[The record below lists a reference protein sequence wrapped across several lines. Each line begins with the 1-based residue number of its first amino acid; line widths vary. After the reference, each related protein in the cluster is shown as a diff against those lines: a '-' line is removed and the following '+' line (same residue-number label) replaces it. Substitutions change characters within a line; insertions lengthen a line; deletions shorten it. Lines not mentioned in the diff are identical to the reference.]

1 MKFSIVVPVYNVEKY
16 LEKCLKSIQNQTYD
30 NFEVIIVNDGSTD
43 NSKEIIKTFE
53 KDARFKSFNKKNGG
67 LSDARNYGIKYTTG
81 DFLLFIDSDDYIDE
95 NLLTKLNCVIEKCNP
110 DIIKFNFV
118 DVIEDKEYKHFERIS
133 DSKIVKLTE
142 LINFDY
148 FEPACSYCYKLK
160 FYKRHNFQFEI
171 GRYHEDFGLIPL
183 VLLKSKSIYY
193 LNYFGYFYVKRE
205 NSIVN
210 SNNKSEK
217 RAEDTLYFSLKNIK
231 IIEKEKN
238 IDTDTKALLL
248 NFYANGA
255 INKLKSIKNKKEYR
269 KKLKNNKL
277 YKYLIDK
284 NCKQIIKKI
293 ICKISYDL
301 YINFF

>member
-30 NFEVIIVNDGSTD
+30 NFEVIVVNDGST
-43 NSKEIIKTFE
+43 E
-53 KDARFKSFNKKNGG
+53 KNKKIMRSFVKDPRFKSFNKKNGG
-67 LSDARNYGIKYTTG
+67 LSDARNFGVKYTTG
-81 DFLLFIDSDDYIDE
+81 DFLLFIDSDDYIDK
-95 NLLTKLNCVIEKCNP
+95 NLLTKLNNVIEQYNP
-110 DIIKFNFV
+110 DIIKFNFI
-118 DVIEDKEYKHFERIS
+118 DVIEDKEYKHFEKITV
-133 DSKIVKLTE
+133 SKEVKLTE

-148 FEPACSYCYKLK
+148 FEPACSYCYKIN
-160 FYKRHNFQFEI
+160 FYKENNFQFEI
-171 GRYHEDFGLIPL
+171 GKYHEDYGLIPL
-183 VLLKSKSIYY
+183 ILLKSKSIYY

-210 SNNKSEK
+210 NNNKREK
-217 RAEDTLYFSLKNIK
+217 RAEDTLYFSLKNIR
-231 IIEKEKN
+231 IIKKEKG
-238 IDTDTKALLL
+238 IDNDIKDLLL

-255 INKLKSIKNKKEYR
+255 INKLKSVENKKKYR
-269 KKLKNNKL
+269 RKLKDNKL

>member
-1 MKFSIVVPVYNVEKY
+1 MKFSIIVPVYNVEKY